1 MPNPT
6 PKPRAIKSVL
16 VEWTRL
22 LKALKKDI
30 GDDCRAEIC
39 DDPDDETPGM
49 QVTFGVTI
57 NEDGSLSWSYQTG
70 DNSYTGGAY
79 GHPIWAVVSLYR
91 RSRSREVAEEAMEDA
106 LSQACC

>member
-6 PKPRAIKSVL
+6 PNPLTIKTVL

-22 LKALKKDI
+22 LKSLKKDI
-30 GDDCRAEIC
+30 GDEYRAS

-57 NEDGSLSWSYQTG
+57 HKDGSLSWSYQTG

-79 GHPIWAVVSLYR
+79 GHPYWGVVSLYR
-91 RSRSREVAEEAMEDA
+91 RPRSREVAEEAMDDA

>member
-1 MPNPT
+1 MSTPT

-16 VEWTRL
+16 VEWTHL

-30 GDDCRAEIC
+30 GDDYRASE
-39 DDPDDETPGM
+39 DPDDETPGM

-57 NEDGSLSWSYQTG
+57 GEDGSLSWSYQTG

-79 GHPIWAVVSLYR
+79 GHPYWGVVSLYR
-91 RSRSREVAEEAMEDA
+91 RSRSREVAEEAMDDA